1 MVQRHLTTFKAD
13 VTTYRATNSVQT
25 FARLDAYTAECSSS
39 LARQTQAHTA
49 TLQAEYTSLAT
60 ALAEDLDDTF
70 RIQLSNWT
78 DTAHAYWQDHHTQFI
93 AQTATSVQACHA
105 QVQLAVD
112 QSIANVLREPNRQ
125 RFSDSIKSEITAA
138 TSTALAKLEASSTI
152 FQTDASSLFQRQ
164 QTTLNTALAAVN
176 AQRNSLS
183 NELTSAFET
192 RLQTVRDRELHLDQ
206 LGATEIQQIQSA
218 GNIGMTE
225 IRQAQQQAL
234 SDMDYSFGRFAT
246 TPTFTTCVRK
256 IMDTRSP
263 RPVPEPDPSDHGDD
277 PSDNDDDAYRTDDD
291 DDDNSHVSEMYND
304 DHRRHDRRQGRRDHD
319 SDRRPIGDCI
329 ARAIHEKKTA
339 DLREK
344 NLNKNLKYF
353 LDANPAYS
361 FPDTAILPSQDQMEG
376 LYRDIYSEMRL
387 KELPIVQL
395 SDLIATKCTLPTDH
409 PFTHEQIR
417 KISDCLYARLTNITA
432 TTNTVVLSRLKP
444 FEQERDGYGA
454 LWHLMTPTFVLA
466 GAPTGLLR

>member
-1 MVQRHLTTFKAD
+1 
-13 VTTYRATNSVQT
+13 
-25 FARLDAYTAECSSS
+25 
-39 LARQTQAHTA
+39 
-49 TLQAEYTSLAT
+49 
-60 ALAEDLDDTF
+60 
-70 RIQLSNWT
+70 
-78 DTAHAYWQDHHTQFI
+78 
-93 AQTATSVQACHA
+93 
-105 QVQLAVD
+105 
-112 QSIANVLREPNRQ
+112 
-125 RFSDSIKSEITAA
+125 
-138 TSTALAKLEASSTI
+138 
-152 FQTDASSLFQRQ
+152 
-164 QTTLNTALAAVN
+164 
-176 AQRNSLS
+176 
-183 NELTSAFET
+183 
-192 RLQTVRDRELHLDQ
+192 
-206 LGATEIQQIQSA
+206 
-218 GNIGMTE
+218 
-225 IRQAQQQAL
+225 
-234 SDMDYSFGRFAT
+234 
-246 TPTFTTCVRK
+246 
-256 IMDTRSP
+256 
-263 RPVPEPDPSDHGDD
+263 
-277 PSDNDDDAYRTDDD
+277 
-291 DDDNSHVSEMYND
+291 MYND

-329 ARAIHEKKTA
+329 ARAIHERKTA

-454 LWHLMTPTFVLA
+454 LWHLMTFCVTYLAYVRPCWGPDWTPTMTPHDYVVSLQDQVRIQNLVDRQAGRTGNSYPPLECALEFCLQAQTHARYQLA
-466 GAPTGLLR
+466 AMQLQTEVEHCKDQHLPDLPDRLRLVRMAQYITNHATPTPALPPHLGVKQFRDPRDKKKPGFKYDKKSQCDACKQFGHTIDGQVCRDSAKFFHITKWKAANPELFADNAAKFNSLNKVHAVNLCRTHHAPDFETCESERDHDATCEKFIGGYYDAEPSSVTSP